1 MMIWLLIQL
10 IQALS
15 TLLVIV
21 VIVDVVL
28 SYFLSPFHPIRSAL
42 DRIVEPLLT
51 PIRRI
56 VPPVQMIDFSPII
69 LVILIQVV
77 EWILVGV
84 LSNMLR

>member
-28 SYFLSPFHPIRSAL
+28 SYFLSPFHPVRSAL
-42 DRIVEPLLT
+42 DRIVEPLLA
-51 PIRRI
+51 PIRRV
-56 VPPVQMIDFSPII
+56 VPPVQMIDFSPIVLI
-69 LVILIQVV
+69 ILIQVV
-77 EWILVGV
+77 EWVLIAV
-84 LSNMLR
+84 LSQFR

>member
-1 MMIWLLIQL
+1 MIGLLIQL

-77 EWILVGV
+77 EWILIGV